1 MKSSPV
7 ARLLTFFVVTICQ
20 FTLVLAQDLAIPPA
34 EFAWRRA
41 AVLEQMPDSS
51 VAIFHAAQSKTRS
64 NDVEFEY
71 RQKNSLFYLT
81 GITDHNVALVL
92 VKGGV
97 DIDSVKSSEVLFIPR
112 GNSRMASVLG
122 KTISMARA
130 KNELGF
136 EVVKEYDNF
145 GKLLGKFLTGR
156 KELLYSFPVA
166 FLYDTVSNQR
176 YFIAQKAK
184 KSFREKFN
192 GLKVKSPDKI
202 LSGLRQIK
210 SSAELRLLQKAI
222 DITGEAHLVA
232 MRAAKPEMY
241 EYQLEA
247 IIEYVFKF
255 NGAEYP
261 AFPSIVG
268 SGPNS
273 TILHYWKNR
282 RQLDKDDL
290 VVIDIGAEFQGYSA
304 DVTRTIP
311 ANGKFSKEQKE
322 IYETVLQAQKEAIAA
337 VKPGVPL
344 RDVHK
349 VAKKVI
355 REAGY
360 AKYFNHGTSHYLG
373 LDTHDVGGRGPL
385 EPGMVITVEPGI
397 YIPEG
402 AEIDKE
408 YWNIGVRIE
417 DDVLV
422 TEDGYQLL
430 SHKAPREIA
439 DIEMVMKEESKLFSI
454 LD

>member
-1 MKSSPV
+1 MKSSSV
-7 ARLLTFFVVTICQ
+7 ARVLIFLIIAVCQ
-20 FTLVLAQDLAIPPA
+20 FKLVLAQDLAIPPG
-34 EFAWRRA
+34 EFAQRRS
-41 AVLEQMPDSS
+41 AVLQQMPDSS
-51 VAIFHAAQSKTRS
+51 VAIFHAALLKTRS
-64 NDVEFEY
+64 NDVEYEY
-71 RQKNSLFYLT
+71 RQDNNLYYLT
-81 GITDHNVALVL
+81 GITDRNVALVL
-92 VKGGV
+92 VKAGV

-112 GNSRMASVLG
+112 GNPRMASVLG
-122 KTISMARA
+122 KSISMERV
-130 KNELGF
+130 KKELGF
-136 EVVKEYDNF
+136 EVVKRYGDFAKMVGNF
-145 GKLLGKFLTGR
+145 LIGR
-156 KELLYSFPVA
+156 KELLYSFPVE

-184 KSFREKFN
+184 KSFKKKFD
-192 GLKVKSPDKI
+192 GLKVKSPSKI
-202 LSGLRQIK
+202 LAGLRQIK

-222 DITGEAHLVA
+222 DITGEAHLAA
-232 MRAAKPEMY
+232 MRAAKPELH
-241 EYQLEA
+241 EFQLEA

-255 NGAEYP
+255 SGAEYP

-273 TILHYWKNR
+273 TILHHWKNR

-322 IYETVLQAQKEAIAA
+322 IYEIVLQAQKEAIAA
-337 VKPGVPL
+337 VKPGVPF

-349 VAKKVI
+349 VAKKI
-355 REAGY
+355 IQEAGY

-373 LDTHDVGGRGPL
+373 LDTHDVGDRGPL
-385 EPGMVITVEPGI
+385 QNGMVITVEPGI

-402 AEIDKE
+402 AEIDKA

-422 TEDGYQLL
+422 TEDGHKLL

-439 DIEMVMKEESKLFSI
+439 DIEKIMKEESKLFSI